1 MNLVWVYTM
10 TAVAVVSLISLAGIF
25 FVYLKDEWLHNTL
38 LFLVSFSAGALFGD
52 AFIHLLPTAFKD
64 NGGSLSVPL
73 ALLAGILLFF
83 ILEKVVCWRHCH
95 LPTSANHPHPLAWM
109 NILGDGLHN
118 FIDGMVIAGSFLVSP
133 PLGVTTTIAVI
144 LHEVPQEISEFG
156 VLVYAGLSRGRALLF
171 NFLSALT
178 AFLGAFVVLGLSL
191 NNAAITRFLIP
202 LTAGGFIYI
211 AGSDL
216 IPELKKEVGLHRS
229 ALQLLF
235 ILCGI
240 GLMFTLLFID

>member
-1 MNLVWVYTM
+1 MNFVWTYTM
-10 TAVAVVSLISLAGIF
+10 IAVAIVSLISLVGIF
-25 FVYLKDEWLHNTL
+25 FVYLKDEWLQNAL

-64 NGGSLSVPL
+64 NGDGLSVPV

-109 NILGDGLHN
+109 NIIGDGLHN
-118 FIDGMVIAGSFLVSP
+118 FIDGMVIAGSFLVSL

-144 LHEVPQEISEFG
+144 LHEVPQEIGEFG
-156 VLVYAGLSRGRALLF
+156 VLIYAGLSRRQALLF

-191 NNAAITRFLIP
+191 NNATITRVLIP

-216 IPELKKEVGLHRS
+216 IPELKKEVGLRRS
-229 ALQLLF
+229 CLQLLF
-235 ILCGI
+235 LLCGI
-240 GLMFTLLFID
+240 GLMFLLLLVD

>member
-1 MNLVWVYTM
+1 MNLVWLYTM
-10 TAVAVVSLISLAGIF
+10 TAVAVVSLISLVGIF
-25 FVYLKDEWLHNTL
+25 FVYLKDEWLQNTL

-52 AFIHLLPTAFKD
+52 AFIHLLPAAFKD
-64 NGGSLSVPL
+64 NGGGLSVPV

-109 NILGDGLHN
+109 NIIGDGLHN
-118 FIDGMVIAGSFLVSP
+118 FIDGMVIAGSFLVSL

-144 LHEVPQEISEFG
+144 LHEVPQEIGEFG

-191 NNAAITRFLIP
+191 NDATITRVLIP

-216 IPELKKEVGLHRS
+216 IPELKKEVGLRRS
-229 ALQLLF
+229 CLQLLF
-235 ILCGI
+235 LLCGI
-240 GLMFTLLFID
+240 GLMFLLLLVD